1 MEQNIMNF
9 YDYLKAAAAE
19 YGERPALT
27 CGPKSISFSQLDVA
41 TDVCALRLMAKG
53 IRPGDKVVLWGVSTI
68 EWVISYYGALKAG
81 AVAVLMNYGLKGEEV
96 ADLAKMVDASAFVI
110 GGNSVSV
117 TDPMEAAKVAV
128 MAGAAQDKIF
138 PETKIAALSEL
149 LKDPA
154 APMADYPENITKE
167 NLGVLAVLNQNI
179 DPKQSQV
186 IIYTSGTTSKPKG
199 VMLSAHSI
207 LSDIDMAAEK
217 LGEYINKPACLALPL
232 FHSYG
237 LTVMGIVHKLGSNV
251 ILVPDIKPDKI
262 RDIISTF
269 KTELLAT
276 VGAVY
281 GMLTQLPDFAER
293 IVPAVRICVT
303 GGGFT
308 TPVEMMRLEK
318 AFANAKII
326 CGYGMTECSPII
338 SVQHPDEPLEERAFT
353 VGKPLEGM
361 DVRMWSETEGFLAD
375 GEIGEIIVK
384 GPNLMNGY
392 FGFADEDQPFDED
405 GYLHTGDLGFFDE
418 KGVLHFAGR
427 VKDMIIRSGENIS
440 PVDIEQALLEEDNIK
455 EAKVMGAA
463 HPIWGES
470 VEACITV
477 SGELDEDALRAR
489 LKTKL
494 SSYKVP
500 SHFFVFDAF
509 PLNTNGKLDQRTL
522 KADMLRRVREI
533 AIADS
538 LNEGFTVMKLNL
550 QNKLY
555 NIVPVCSMIEEFS
568 SQIGFAKVQS
578 VRIRLSVEEM
588 ITDRINNAYDKNG
601 EMKMEVQLM
610 PQWLRLKFTD
620 NGREYRLDSE
630 EASISAKII
639 VGNVDAYY
647 SESTEYGEATYILDY
662 NYAEGFD
669 VKRYLMY
676 HSES

>member
-1 MEQNIMNF
+1 MEQNTMNF

-217 LGEYINKPACLALPL
+217 LGEYISKPACLALPL

-293 IVPAVRICVT
+293 IVPTVRICVT

-361 DVRMWSETEGFLAD
+361 DVRLWSETEGFLAD
-375 GEIGEIIVK
+375 GEIGE
-384 GPNLMNGY
+384 
-392 FGFADEDQPFDED
+392 
-405 GYLHTGDLGFFDE
+405 
-418 KGVLHFAGR
+418 
-427 VKDMIIRSGENIS
+427 IIRSGENIS